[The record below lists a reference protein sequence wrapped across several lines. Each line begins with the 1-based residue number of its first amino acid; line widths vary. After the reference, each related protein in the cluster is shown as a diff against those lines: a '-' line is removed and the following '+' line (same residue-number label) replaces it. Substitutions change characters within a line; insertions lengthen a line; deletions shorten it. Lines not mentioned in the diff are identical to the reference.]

1 MQQGPQAPQIEPKD
15 VIRCNS
21 GRFKRIWNWPPR
33 NLISMRTQG
42 GSCQR
47 LYSKTVDITSESA
60 RELKKSSLCL
70 RCISDQLI
78 RTSEDGAW
86 PGIKLPQV
94 ILWTAKIENCSS
106 RGCEHRDT
114 QDWVKDTD
122 KWSRGRGVLGTTCF
136 YQSNC
141 PGFSPQG
148 VIPMAVPGLPYLRL
162 GLKSCKRVKAKI
174 TVPSKT
180 Q

>member
-1 MQQGPQAPQIEPKD
+1 MDSLNFDSWVYGSTSMQQGPQASQIEPKD

-47 LYSKTVDITSESA
+47 LYSKTVDITSESP
-60 RELKKSSLCL
+60 RELKKTSLCL
-70 RCISDQLI
+70 WCISDQLI
-78 RTSEDGAW
+78 RTSEGGAW

-94 ILWTAKIENCSS
+94 IICTAAMENCSS
-106 RGCEHRDT
+106 KGWEHRAT
-114 QDWVKDTD
+114 QDWVRETD
-122 KWSRGRGVLGTTCF
+122 KWSRGRGVLGIICF

-141 PGFSPQG
+141 PW
-148 VIPMAVPGLPYLRL
+148 I
-162 GLKSCKRVKAKI
+162 
-174 TVPSKT
+174 
-180 Q
+180 